1 LPSLTQTMTKNI
13 FLSALAIIL
22 LAAVLSSQVEL
33 QGQLTR
39 DEILRNFPDWK
50 TVAESYS
57 PDLEFISGLQAVSE
71 EIQIE
76 VFLGTWCPDS
86 KQHVSAYFKIMDMVQ
101 NPLIRTTYIG
111 LPQIKEDR
119 AKYIQGKDI
128 QRIPTFVVTIR
139 GQEAGRIIETPR
151 TSVEEDLWRIIQ
163 EKI

>member
-1 LPSLTQTMTKNI
+1 MTKQI
-13 FLSALAIIL
+13 ILSAIVIAL
-22 LAAVLSSQVEL
+22 LGVSLSGQIEL
-33 QGQLTR
+33 QGELTP
-39 DEILRNFPDWK
+39 DEILNNLPDWR
-50 TVAESYS
+50 TAAESYS
-57 PDLEFISGLQAVSE
+57 PNLEFISGLQAVRE

-86 KQHVSAYFKIMDMVQ
+86 KQNVSAYFKIMDLVQ

-111 LPQIKEDR
+111 LPQKKEDR

-128 QRIPTFVVTIR
+128 QRIPTFIVTIR

-163 EKI
+163 EKS